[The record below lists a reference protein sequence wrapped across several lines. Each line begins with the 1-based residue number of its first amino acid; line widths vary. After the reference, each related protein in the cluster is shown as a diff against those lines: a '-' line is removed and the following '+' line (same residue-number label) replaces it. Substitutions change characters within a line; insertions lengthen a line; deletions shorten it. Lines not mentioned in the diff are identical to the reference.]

1 MNKIKYAV
9 IMLAINYAN
18 SVIADSKLS
27 EIVVSPSQR
36 TTTIFDSLS
45 SVEVITQDQ
54 IQSLGYTSVDEILS
68 HSSSISIGSN
78 GGHGQTKSIFMRGTE
93 SNHTKVLINGVALN
107 LSLIHI

>member
-1 MNKIKYAV
+1 MYKIKYAV
-9 IMLAINYAN
+9 ILLAINYAS

-54 IQSLGYTSVDEILS
+54 IQSLGYTTVDEILS
-68 HSSSISIGSN
+68 PVSYTHLTLP
-78 GGHGQTKSIFMRGTE
+78 TK
-93 SNHTKVLINGVALN
+93 A
-107 LSLIHI
+107 

>member
-9 IMLAINYAN
+9 ILLAINYAS

-45 SVEVITQDQ
+45 SVRPTPIV
-54 IQSLGYTSVDEILS
+54 YNNK
-68 HSSSISIGSN
+68 HSKIW
-78 GGHGQTKSIFMRGTE
+78 MW
-93 SNHTKVLINGVALN
+93 
-107 LSLIHI
+107 